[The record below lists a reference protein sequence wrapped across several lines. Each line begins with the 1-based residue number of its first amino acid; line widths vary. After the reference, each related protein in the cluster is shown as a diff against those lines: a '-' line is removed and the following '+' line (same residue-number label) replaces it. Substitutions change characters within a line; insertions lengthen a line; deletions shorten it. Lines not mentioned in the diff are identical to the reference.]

1 MRQLLT
7 PIEKIIYNN
16 GERLVF
22 GKSHYIEE
30 DIRHRSS
37 YVFFRKIIEND
48 IAFMKS
54 NRMETKPPINIID
67 LGCGV
72 GHGCETLS
80 EIENSFV
87 YGVDSCQE
95 AIEYARNVYSRGN
108 ISYEY
113 QDLQKFIPIMSSYD
127 YAVSRGVL
135 EHIPNG
141 LKLGLLAR
149 WSKRLILSVPYNEP
163 QSANP
168 HHVLSGVREEDFS
181 GVDAE
186 FFYEGLNGVTYD
198 KNNKPPKPNMIT
210 CVCTHPTLPKIA
222 DSRIDF
228 PIPAWKP

>member
-1 MRQLLT
+1 MRQPLT

-37 YVFFRKIIEND
+37 YIFFRKIIDND

-54 NRMETKPPINIID
+54 NKMETKPITIID

-80 EIENSFV
+80 EIENSIVF
-87 YGVDSCQE
+87 GVDSCQE
-95 AIEYARNVYSRGN
+95 AIEYARVVYTHDN
-108 ISYEY
+108 ISYECL
-113 QDLQKFIPIMSSYD
+113 DLHKFIPIMSSYD
-127 YAVSRGVL
+127 YVVSRGVL

-141 LKLGLLAR
+141 LKLGFLSK
-149 WSKRLILSVPYNEP
+149 WTKRLILSVPYNEVP
-163 QSANP
+163 NVNP
-168 HHVLSGVREEDFS
+168 HHVLSGIREEHFLDI
-181 GVDAE
+181 DAE
-186 FFYEGLNGVTYD
+186 LFYEDLKGIIYD
-198 KNNKPPKPNMIT
+198 KNNKPPKPNMII

-222 DSRIDF
+222 DSQVSF